1 MFFFFTMFTEINR
14 ICHNRYVIQVLLQEK
29 ELNGNVDSSSLFQKN
44 SKLNALNFKRIKRSL
59 SEQNEKKNYCLSH
72 IVLYKLHCL

>member
-1 MFFFFTMFTEINR
+1 MFFFTMFTEINR

-29 ELNGNVDSSSLFQKN
+29 ELNGNVDSSLFQKN

>member
-1 MFFFFTMFTEINR
+1 MFFFTMFTEINR
-14 ICHNRYVIQVLLQEK
+14 ICHNKYVIQVLPQQK
-29 ELNGNVDSSSLFQKN
+29 ELNGNVDSSLFQKN

-72 IVLYKLHCL
+72 IALY

>member
-1 MFFFFTMFTEINR
+1 MLTEINR
-14 ICHNRYVIQVLLQEK
+14 ICHNRYVIQVSPQEK

-59 SEQNEKKNYCLSH
+59 SEQNEKKKLLSVAH
-72 IVLYKLHCL
+72 SPLQIALSINCINF

>member
-1 MFFFFTMFTEINR
+1 MFTEINR

-29 ELNGNVDSSSLFQKN
+29 ELNGNVDSSLFQKN

-72 IVLYKLHCL
+72 IALY

>member
-1 MFFFFTMFTEINR
+1 MFTEINR

-59 SEQNEKKNYCLSH
+59 SEQNKKKLLSVAH
-72 IVLYKLHCL
+72 SPLLIALSINCINF

>member
-1 MFFFFTMFTEINR
+1 MFTEINR

-29 ELNGNVDSSSLFQKN
+29 ELNGNVDSSLFQKN

-72 IVLYKLHCL
+72 IVHY